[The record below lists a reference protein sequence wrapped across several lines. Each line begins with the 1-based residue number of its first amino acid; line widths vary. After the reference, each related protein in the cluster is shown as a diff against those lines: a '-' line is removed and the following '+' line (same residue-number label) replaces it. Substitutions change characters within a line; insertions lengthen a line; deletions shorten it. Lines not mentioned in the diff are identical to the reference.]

1 MLINSF
7 VLKFNSVEYKNMRL
21 SRKLIVIT
29 VIIGLCASVGS
40 VLALQTFFP
49 STTELQ
55 QTIDDVSITLAIPNN
70 PGIYESHQF
79 RVTLTDTTGQPMNDA
94 NVYLDL
100 DMPAMPMGINQPIAD
115 ARSNGVYE
123 TSTVYTM
130 GGLWSITVIA
140 TVEDQEY
147 RAVFFT
153 DVPE

>member
-1 MLINSF
+1 
-7 VLKFNSVEYKNMRL
+7 MRL
-21 SRKLIVIT
+21 SRKLIVT
-29 VIIGLCASVGS
+29 VVIIGLCVSVGS
-40 VLALQTFFP
+40 VLALHTFFP

-79 RVTLTDTTGQPMNDA
+79 RVRLTDATGQPMNDA
-94 NVYLDL
+94 HVYLDL

-130 GGLWSITVIA
+130 DGLWSITVIA

-153 DVPE
+153 EVPE